1 MIHSEKPSLSVCAFS
16 AGAVHAAVLAL
27 VLPVMIT
34 LPAPN
39 DRAQGTVAIQVAV
52 LTAPQDI
59 AKDSIAEASIAE
71 ASIAEATIA
80 EAAMPDGDE
89 AGEGDVDDAAWNSLA
104 PEEVTGA
111 LPEASEQAAL
121 SPPAEADMPDALPE
135 AALVESIPAP
145 TPEEDVERDAVASIE
160 PAQSSEAWEAGE
172 AVEASEAPITV
183 PMPLRKPHVSTAAVD
198 TTAAVDSGR
207 PAPSRSVTTS
217 KPRAR
222 ASGNSQQPAFKGLLG
237 GRRATSMEE
246 YRLPGG

>member
-34 LPAPN
+34 LPAAN

-121 SPPAEADMPDALPE
+121 SPPVEADMPAALPAE
-135 AALVESIPAP
+135 ALVESVPAP
-145 TPEEDVERDAVASIE
+145 APEEDVEPDAVASIE
-160 PAQSSEAWEAGE
+160 PAQSSGAWEAG
-172 AVEASEAPITV
+172 EASEAPITV

-207 PAPSRSVTTS
+207 PAPSRPVTIS

>member
-34 LPAPN
+34 LPAAN

-52 LTAPQDI
+52 LTAPPD
-59 AKDSIAEASIAE
+59 IAEASIAE
-71 ASIAEATIA
+71 AVMPEADLP
-80 EAAMPDGDE
+80 EGE

-121 SPPAEADMPDALPE
+121 SPPVEADMPAALPAE
-135 AALVESIPAP
+135 ALVESVPAP
-145 TPEEDVERDAVASIE
+145 APEEDVEPDAVASIE
-160 PAQSSEAWEAGE
+160 PAQSSGAWEAG
-172 AVEASEAPITV
+172 EASEAPITV

-207 PAPSRSVTTS
+207 PAPSRPVTTS
-217 KPRAR
+217 RPRSR